1 MTNARPASGILRCV
15 LAMAGVVAFTL
26 IVSAQPAGASNL
38 TATNSRSVILS
49 IEPTDPAVML
59 GVIGGDVALRVRAEP
74 GHEVIVLG
82 YEMEPYLRIAADGAT
97 SVNRRSPARA
107 LNETRTG
114 TRTDSAAD
122 STAAPEW
129 ISLDGSGEV
138 VWHDHRIHSMTP
150 ADDGHEWTVAL
161 LIDGRRVDVNGEL
174 RLEPAP
180 SPVPWLA
187 LIVGLVMFGVLLG
200 RRRSQPDGTIAAIT
214 GSLLSLAMA
223 VILVL
228 DTPAQ
233 LGRQPLPILLTG
245 VAYLCSMVA
254 LLLTGR
260 GRRIAVAASLALS
273 AGFLTTVAKNLVS
286 AYVPMIGPAVA
297 ARAIVATAIAAV
309 IIGVVLLIIGSGR
322 PSAQADES
330 RLS

>member
-1 MTNARPASGILRCV
+1 
-15 LAMAGVVAFTL
+15 
-26 IVSAQPAGASNL
+26 
-38 TATNSRSVILS
+38 
-49 IEPTDPAVML
+49 
-59 GVIGGDVALRVRAEP
+59 
-74 GHEVIVLG
+74 
-82 YEMEPYLRIAADGAT
+82 
-97 SVNRRSPARA
+97 VNRRSPARA

-114 TRTDSAAD
+114 TRTDSTAD

-129 ISLDGSGEV
+129 EALDGSGEV
-138 VWHDHRIHSMTP
+138 VWHDHRIHSMTA
-150 ADDGHEWTVAL
+150 ADDGHAWAVAL
-161 LIDGRRVDVNGEL
+161 LVDGRRVDVNGEL
-174 RLEPAP
+174 RVESTP

-187 LIVGLVMFGVLLG
+187 LIGGLVVVGVLLG
-200 RRRSQPDGTIAAIT
+200 RRRTRPTGTIAAII

-223 VILVL
+223 VIVVL

-273 AGFLTTVAKNLVS
+273 AGFLTTVAKSLVS

-322 PSAQADES
+322 PTG
-330 RLS
+330 RTG

>member
-1 MTNARPASGILRCV
+1 MTNSRPASGILRCV
-15 LAMAGVVAFTL
+15 LAMAGVVACAL
-26 IVSAQPAGASNL
+26 MMSAQPAAASNL
-38 TATNSRSVILS
+38 TATNSRSVILH
-49 IEPTDPAVML
+49 IEPPDPAVSL

-82 YEMEPYLRIAADGAT
+82 YEMEPYLRITADGRT

-114 TRTDSAAD
+114 TRTDSTAD

-129 ISLDGSGEV
+129 EALDGSGEV
-138 VWHDHRIHSMTP
+138 VWHDHRIHSMTA
-150 ADDGHEWTVAL
+150 ADDGHAWAVAL
-161 LIDGRRVDVNGEL
+161 LVDGRRVDVNGEL
-174 RLEPAP
+174 SVDPTP

-187 LIVGLVMFGVLLG
+187 LIGGLVVVGVLLG
-200 RRRSQPDGTIAAIT
+200 RRRSQPTGTIAAII
-214 GSLLSLAMA
+214 GSLLALTMA
-223 VILVL
+223 VINVL

-245 VAYLCSMVA
+245 AAWLCSMVS
-254 LLLTGR
+254 LMLTGR
-260 GRRIAVAASLALS
+260 TRRIAVAASLALS
-273 AGFLTTVAKNLVS
+273 GGFLITVAKNLVS

-297 ARAIVATAIAAV
+297 ARAIVATAIATV
-309 IIGVVLLIIGSGR
+309 LIGTVLLIIGSGR

>member
-1 MTNARPASGILRCV
+1 M
-15 LAMAGVVAFTL
+15 LAMAGVVAFAL
-26 IVSAQPAGASNL
+26 VVSSQPAAASNL

-49 IEPTDPAVML
+49 IEPPDPAVSL
-59 GVIGGDVALRVRAEP
+59 GVIGGDVALRVRATP

-82 YEMEPYLRIAADGAT
+82 YEMEPYLRITADGRT

-114 TRTDSAAD
+114 TRTDSTAD
-122 STAAPEW
+122 STAEPEW
-129 ISLDGSGEV
+129 EALDGSGEV
-138 VWHDHRIHSMTP
+138 VWHDHRIHSMT
-150 ADDGHEWTVAL
+150 AVDDGHAWAVAL
-161 LIDGRRVDVNGEL
+161 LVDGRRVDVNGEL
-174 RLEPAP
+174 RVDPAP
-180 SPVPWLA
+180 SPVPWLV
-187 LIVGLVMFGVLLG
+187 LVGGLVVVGVLLG
-200 RRRSQPDGTIAAIT
+200 RRRTRPTGTIAAII

-223 VILVL
+223 VIVVL

-273 AGFLTTVAKNLVS
+273 AGFLTTVAKSLVS

-297 ARAIVATAIAAV
+297 ARAIVATAIATV